1 MNQHE
6 YSSSISG
13 VPTIFYKFDDSQT
26 RVIKTQ
32 HIAIRIVSIIV
43 IVFNIYYE
51 NTEGTDT
58 YLDHKE
64 KIIQGKERRSLWSLL
79 TLFLTRQGTQSSL
92 YLSRGK
98 CSNMTGTFSLAK
110 PICSSALR
118 SFVRNWEHSIFG
130 RRKADVNKS
139 YIMWRSKQEF

>member
-1 MNQHE
+1 M
-6 YSSSISG
+6 
-13 VPTIFYKFDDSQT
+13 
-26 RVIKTQ
+26 
-32 HIAIRIVSIIV
+32 
-43 IVFNIYYE
+43 
-51 NTEGTDT
+51 
-58 YLDHKE
+58 DHKE

-79 TLFLTRQGTQSSL
+79 TLFLTRQGTQISL

-139 YIMWRSKQEF
+139 YIVWRSNQEFYKLSHQLGSVPKAKFLNFSQCSNLQQNFWRSASDLLL

>member
-6 YSSSISG
+6 YSYSISG
-13 VPTIFYKFDDSQT
+13 VPTIFYKFGDSQT

-32 HIAIRIVSIIV
+32 HIAKHIVSIIV
-43 IVFNIYYE
+43 IAFNIYYE

-58 YLDHKE
+58 YLDHKD

-79 TLFLTRQGTQSSL
+79 TLFLTGQGTQISL
-92 YLSRGK
+92 YLSREK
-98 CSNMTGTFSLAK
+98 CSNMTGTFSLANY
-110 PICSSALR
+110 SSALR
-118 SFVRNWEHSIFG
+118 SFVRNWAHSIFG

-139 YIMWRSKQEF
+139 YIMWTSNQEF